1 MGSEM
6 CIRDSAVTAEFSLRI
21 RVYIEDTDA
30 GGIVYYVNYL
40 KYLERA
46 RTELMRTFGL
56 ERAAVSDAGWNFV
69 VSDVSLSYKEPARL
83 DDQLYATAV
92 ISAVGGATIN
102 FHQTVRRDDT
112 VLVAGDIEI
121 ACVDRGTGRPTR
133 LDAALRQQIEATLAA
148 TEEVI

>member
-1 MGSEM
+1 
-6 CIRDSAVTAEFSLRI
+6 VTAEFSLPI

-69 VSDVSLSYKEPARL
+69 VSDVSLSYHQSARL
-83 DDQLYATAV
+83 DDQLHATAV
-92 ISAVGGATIN
+92 RLGLGGATVR
-102 FHQTVRRDDT
+102 FRQAVRRDKA
-112 VLVAGDIEI
+112 VLVSGEIQI

-133 LDAALRQQIEATLAA
+133 LDADLRKQIEATLAA
-148 TEEVI
+148 TEEVK

>member
-1 MGSEM
+1 M
-6 CIRDSAVTAEFSLRI
+6 TAEFSLPI

-56 ERAAVSDAGWNFV
+56 ERAAVSDAGCNFV

-83 DDQLYATAV
+83 DDQLHATAV
-92 ISAVGGATIN
+92 ISAVGGATVD
-102 FHQTVRRDDT
+102 FRQTVRRDDT
-112 VLVAGDIEI
+112 VLVAGDSQI

-133 LDAALRQQIEATLAA
+133 LDAVLRKQIEATLAA
-148 TEEVI
+148 TEEVT

>member
-1 MGSEM
+1 M
-6 CIRDSAVTAEFSLRI
+6 TAEFSLPI

-83 DDQLYATAV
+83 DDQLLATAV

-102 FHQTVRRDDT
+102 FHQTVRRDDAM
-112 VLVAGDIEI
+112 LVAGDIQI

-133 LDAALRQQIEATLAA
+133 LDAALRKKVEATLAV
-148 TEEVI
+148 TEEVT

>member
-1 MGSEM
+1 M
-6 CIRDSAVTAEFSLRI
+6 TAEFSLPI

-46 RTELMRTFGL
+46 RTELMRTLGL

-83 DDQLYATAV
+83 DDQLHATAV
-92 ISAVGGATIN
+92 ISAVGGATVS
-102 FHQTVRRDDT
+102 FRQTVRRDDT
-112 VLVAGDIEI
+112 VLVAGNIQI
-121 ACVDRGTGRPTR
+121 ACVDRSTGRPTR
-133 LDAALRQQIEATLAA
+133 LDADLRKQIEATIAA
-148 TEEVI
+148 TEKVT

>member
-1 MGSEM
+1 M
-6 CIRDSAVTAEFSLRI
+6 TAEFSLPV

-83 DDQLYATAV
+83 DDQLDATAV

-102 FHQTVRRDDT
+102 FRQTVRRDDT
-112 VLVAGDIEI
+112 VLLAGDIQI

-133 LDAALRQQIEATLAA
+133 LDAALRKQIEATLAA
-148 TEEVI
+148 TEEVT

>member
-1 MGSEM
+1 M
-6 CIRDSAVTAEFSLRI
+6 TAEFSLPI

-56 ERAAVSDAGWNFV
+56 ERAAVADAGWNFV

-83 DDQLYATAV
+83 DDQLHATAV

-102 FHQTVRRDDT
+102 FHQKVRRAGA
-112 VLVAGDIEI
+112 VLVSGDIQI

-133 LDAALRQQIEATLAA
+133 LDAALRKQVEATLPA
-148 TEEVI
+148 TEEVT

>member
-1 MGSEM
+1 M
-6 CIRDSAVTAEFSLRI
+6 TAEFSLPI

-56 ERAAVSDAGWNFV
+56 ERAAVVDAGWNFV
-69 VSDVSLSYKEPARL
+69 VSDVSLSYREPARL
-83 DDQLYATAV
+83 DDQLHATAV

-102 FHQTVRRDDT
+102 FHQKVRRAGA
-112 VLVAGDIEI
+112 VLVSGDIQI

-133 LDAALRQQIEATLAA
+133 LDAALRKLVEATIAA
-148 TEEVI
+148 TAEVT

>member
-1 MGSEM
+1 M
-6 CIRDSAVTAEFSLRI
+6 TAEFSLPI

-83 DDQLYATAV
+83 DDQLHATAV

-102 FHQTVRRDDT
+102 FRQKVRRADA
-112 VLVAGDIEI
+112 VLVAGDIQI

-133 LDAALRQQIEATLAA
+133 LDAALRKQVEATLPA
-148 TEEVI
+148 TEEVT

>member
-1 MGSEM
+1 M
-6 CIRDSAVTAEFSLRI
+6 TAEFSLPI

-83 DDQLYATAV
+83 DDQLHATAV

-102 FHQTVRRDDT
+102 FHQTVRRDDA
-112 VLVAGDIEI
+112 VLVAGDIQI

-133 LDAALRQQIEATLAA
+133 LDAALRQQLEATLAV
-148 TEEVI
+148 TEEVT

>member
-1 MGSEM
+1 M
-6 CIRDSAVTAEFSLRI
+6 TAEFSLPI

-56 ERAAVSDAGWNFV
+56 ERAAISDAGWNFV

-83 DDQLYATAV
+83 DDQLHATAV

-102 FHQTVRRDDT
+102 FHQKVRRAGA
-112 VLVAGDIEI
+112 VLVSGDIQI

-133 LDAALRQQIEATLAA
+133 LDAALRKQVEATLGA
-148 TEEVI
+148 TEEVT

>member
-1 MGSEM
+1 M
-6 CIRDSAVTAEFSLRI
+6 TAEFSLPI

-56 ERAAVSDAGWNFV
+56 ERAAISDAGWNFV

-83 DDQLYATAV
+83 DDQLHATAV

-102 FHQTVRRDDT
+102 FHQKVRRAGA
-112 VLVAGDIEI
+112 VLVSGDIQI

-133 LDAALRQQIEATLAA
+133 LDAVLRKQIEATLAA
-148 TEEVI
+148 TEEVT

>member
-1 MGSEM
+1 M
-6 CIRDSAVTAEFSLRI
+6 TAEFSLPI

-56 ERAAVSDAGWNFV
+56 ERAAVADAGWNFV

-83 DDQLYATAV
+83 DDQLHATAV

-102 FHQTVRRDDT
+102 FHQKVRRAGA
-112 VLVAGDIEI
+112 VLVSGDIQI

-133 LDAALRQQIEATLAA
+133 LDAALRKQVEATLVA
-148 TEEVI
+148 TEEVT

>member
-1 MGSEM
+1 MK
-6 CIRDSAVTAEFSLRI
+6 VEFSLPI

-83 DDQLYATAV
+83 DDQLHATAV
-92 ISAVGGATIN
+92 ISAVGGATVT
-102 FHQTVRRDDT
+102 FHQTVRRDDV
-112 VLVAGDIEI
+112 VLVAGDIQI
-121 ACVDRGTGRPTR
+121 ACIDRGTGRPKR
-133 LDAALRQQIEATLAA
+133 LDADLRQQIEATLAA
-148 TEEVI
+148 TEEVT

>member
-1 MGSEM
+1 M
-6 CIRDSAVTAEFSLRI
+6 TAEFSLPI

-56 ERAAVSDAGWNFV
+56 QRAAVADAGWNFV

-83 DDQLYATAV
+83 DDQLHATAV

-102 FHQTVRRDDT
+102 FHQKVRRADA
-112 VLVAGDIEI
+112 VLVAGDIQI

-133 LDAALRQQIEATLAA
+133 LDAALRKQVEATLAA
-148 TEEVI
+148 TEEVT

>member
-1 MGSEM
+1 M
-6 CIRDSAVTAEFSLRI
+6 TAEFSLPI

-40 KYLERA
+40 RYLERA
-46 RTELMRTFGL
+46 RTELMRTFGF
-56 ERAAVSDAGWNFV
+56 ERAAVADAGWNFV

-83 DDQLYATAV
+83 DDQLHATAV

-102 FHQTVRRDDT
+102 FHQKVRRADV
-112 VLVAGDIEI
+112 VLVAGDIQI

-133 LDAALRQQIEATLAA
+133 LDAALRKQVEATLA
-148 TEEVI
+148 TREDVT

>member
-1 MGSEM
+1 
-6 CIRDSAVTAEFSLRI
+6 VTAEFSLPI

-83 DDQLYATAV
+83 DDQLSATAV

-102 FHQTVRRDDT
+102 FYQTVRRDDT
-112 VLVAGDIEI
+112 VLVAGDIQI

-133 LDAALRQQIEATLAA
+133 LDAALRQQIEAA
-148 TEEVI
+148 TEEVT

>member
-1 MGSEM
+1 M
-6 CIRDSAVTAEFSLRI
+6 TAEFSLPI

-40 KYLERA
+40 KYLERS
-46 RTELMRTFGL
+46 RTELIRTFGL

-83 DDQLYATAV
+83 DDQLRVTAV
-92 ISAVGGATIN
+92 ISAVGGATVN
-102 FHQTVRRDDT
+102 FHQTVRRDDS
-112 VLVAGDIEI
+112 VLVAGDIQI

-133 LDAALRQQIEATLAA
+133 LDADLRKQLEATLAP
-148 TEEVI
+148 TEKVT

>member
-1 MGSEM
+1 M
-6 CIRDSAVTAEFSLRI
+6 TAEFSLPI

-56 ERAAVSDAGWNFV
+56 ERAAVADAGWNFV

-83 DDQLYATAV
+83 DDQLHATAV

-102 FHQTVRRDDT
+102 FHQRVRRANA
-112 VLVAGDIEI
+112 VLVAGDIQI

-133 LDAALRQQIEATLAA
+133 LDAALRKQVEATLAA
-148 TEEVI
+148 TEELT

>member
-1 MGSEM
+1 M
-6 CIRDSAVTAEFSLRI
+6 TAEFSLPI

-56 ERAAVSDAGWNFV
+56 ERAAVADAGWNFV

-83 DDQLYATAV
+83 DDQLHATAV

-102 FHQTVRRDDT
+102 FHQKVRRAGA
-112 VLVAGDIEI
+112 VLVSGDIQI

-133 LDAALRQQIEATLAA
+133 LDAALRKQVEATLGA
-148 TEEVI
+148 TEEVT

>member
-1 MGSEM
+1 M
-6 CIRDSAVTAEFSLRI
+6 TAEFSLPV

-83 DDQLYATAV
+83 DDQLDATAV

-102 FHQTVRRDDT
+102 FRQTVRRDDT
-112 VLVAGDIEI
+112 VLVAGDIQI

-133 LDAALRQQIEATLAA
+133 LDAALRKQIEATLAA
-148 TEEVI
+148 TEEVT

>member
-1 MGSEM
+1 M
-6 CIRDSAVTAEFSLRI
+6 TAEFSLPV

-56 ERAAVSDAGWNFV
+56 EKAAVSDAGWNFV

-83 DDQLYATAV
+83 DDQLLATAV
-92 ISAVGGATIN
+92 ISAVGGATVN
-102 FHQTVRRDDT
+102 FHQTVRRDDA
-112 VLVAGDIEI
+112 VLVAGDVQI

-133 LDAALRQQIEATLAA
+133 LDGDLRKQLEAILTAM
-148 TEEVI
+148 EEVT

>member
-1 MGSEM
+1 M
-6 CIRDSAVTAEFSLRI
+6 TAEFSLPI

-46 RTELMRTFGL
+46 RTELMRSFGL
-56 ERAAVSDAGWNFV
+56 ERAAVADAGWNFV

-83 DDQLYATAV
+83 DDQLHATAV

-102 FHQTVRRDDT
+102 FHQKVRRAGA
-112 VLVAGDIEI
+112 VLVSGDIQI

-133 LDAALRQQIEATLAA
+133 LDAALRKQVEATIAA
-148 TEEVI
+148 TAEVT

>member
-1 MGSEM
+1 M
-6 CIRDSAVTAEFSLRI
+6 TAEFLLPI

-56 ERAAVSDAGWNFV
+56 ERAAVSDGGWNFV
-69 VSDVSLSYKEPARL
+69 VSDVSLSYREPARL
-83 DDQLYATAV
+83 DDQLHATAV

-102 FHQTVRRDDT
+102 FYQTVRRDEAL
-112 VLVAGDIEI
+112 LVSGEIQI

-133 LDAALRQQIEATLAA
+133 LDAALRKQIEATLAA
-148 TEEVI
+148 TEEVT

>member
-1 MGSEM
+1 M
-6 CIRDSAVTAEFSLRI
+6 TAEFSLPI

-83 DDQLYATAV
+83 DDQLHATAV

-102 FHQTVRRDDT
+102 FHQTVRRDDAL
-112 VLVAGDIEI
+112 LVAGDIQI

-133 LDAALRQQIEATLAA
+133 LDAALRQQLEATLAA
-148 TEEVI
+148 TEEVT

>member
-1 MGSEM
+1 M
-6 CIRDSAVTAEFSLRI
+6 TAEFSLPI

-56 ERAAVSDAGWNFV
+56 ERAAVADAGWNFV
-69 VSDVSLSYKEPARL
+69 VSDVSLSYREPARL
-83 DDQLYATAV
+83 DDQLHATAV

-102 FHQTVRRDDT
+102 FHQKVRRAGA
-112 VLVAGDIEI
+112 VLVSGDIQI

-133 LDAALRQQIEATLAA
+133 LDAALRKQVEATLGA
-148 TEEVI
+148 TEGVT

>member
-1 MGSEM
+1 M
-6 CIRDSAVTAEFSLRI
+6 TAEFSLPI

-46 RTELMRTFGL
+46 RTELMRTFGF
-56 ERAAVSDAGWNFV
+56 ERAAVADAGRNFV

-83 DDQLYATAV
+83 DDQLHATAV
-92 ISAVGGATIN
+92 ISAVGGATVN
-102 FHQTVRRDDT
+102 FRQTVRRDDT
-112 VLVAGDIEI
+112 VLVAGDIQI

-133 LDAALRQQIEATLAA
+133 LDAVLRKQIEATLAA
-148 TEEVI
+148 TEEVT

>member
-1 MGSEM
+1 M
-6 CIRDSAVTAEFSLRI
+6 TAEFSLPI

-83 DDQLYATAV
+83 DDQLHATAV

-102 FHQTVRRDDT
+102 FRQKVRRADA
-112 VLVAGDIEI
+112 VLVAGDIQI

-133 LDAALRQQIEATLAA
+133 LDAALRKQVEATLAA
-148 TEEVI
+148 TEEVT

>member
-1 MGSEM
+1 
-6 CIRDSAVTAEFSLRI
+6 VTAEFSLPI

-83 DDQLYATAV
+83 DDQLLATAV

-102 FHQTVRRDDT
+102 FHQTVRRDDA
-112 VLVAGDIEI
+112 VLVAGDIQI

-133 LDAALRQQIEATLAA
+133 LDAALRKKVEATLAV
-148 TEEVI
+148 TEEVT

>member
-1 MGSEM
+1 M
-6 CIRDSAVTAEFSLRI
+6 TAEFSLPI

-56 ERAAVSDAGWNFV
+56 QRAAVADAGWNFV

-83 DDQLYATAV
+83 DDQLHATAV

-102 FHQTVRRDDT
+102 FHQKVRRAGA
-112 VLVAGDIEI
+112 VLVSGDIQI

-133 LDAALRQQIEATLAA
+133 LDAALRRQVEATLGA
-148 TEEVI
+148 TEGVT

>member
-1 MGSEM
+1 M
-6 CIRDSAVTAEFSLRI
+6 TAEFSLPI

-56 ERAAVSDAGWNFV
+56 ERAAVADAGWNFV

-83 DDQLYATAV
+83 DDQLHATAV

-102 FHQTVRRDDT
+102 FHQKVRRADS
-112 VLVAGDIEI
+112 VLVSGDIQI

-133 LDAALRQQIEATLAA
+133 LDAALRKQVEATLGA
-148 TEEVI
+148 TEGVT

>member
-1 MGSEM
+1 M
-6 CIRDSAVTAEFSLRI
+6 TAEFSLPI

-56 ERAAVSDAGWNFV
+56 ERAAISDAGWNFV

-83 DDQLYATAV
+83 DDQLHATAV

-102 FHQTVRRDDT
+102 FHQKVRRAGA
-112 VLVAGDIEI
+112 VLVSGDIQI

-133 LDAALRQQIEATLAA
+133 LDAALRKQVEATLGA
-148 TEEVI
+148 TEGVT

>member
-1 MGSEM
+1 M
-6 CIRDSAVTAEFSLRI
+6 TAEFSLPI

-83 DDQLYATAV
+83 DDQLHATAV

-102 FHQTVRRDDT
+102 FHQKVRRAGA
-112 VLVAGDIEI
+112 VLVSGDIQI

-133 LDAALRQQIEATLAA
+133 LDAALRKQVEATLGA
-148 TEEVI
+148 TEGVT

>member
-1 MGSEM
+1 M
-6 CIRDSAVTAEFSLRI
+6 TAEFSLPI
-21 RVYIEDTDA
+21 RVYIGDTDA

-83 DDQLYATAV
+83 DDQLHATAV

-102 FHQTVRRDDT
+102 FHQTVRRDDA
-112 VLVAGDIEI
+112 VLVAGDIQI

-133 LDAALRQQIEATLAA
+133 LDAALRQQLEATLAV
-148 TEEVI
+148 TEEVT

>member
-1 MGSEM
+1 MM
-6 CIRDSAVTAEFSLRI
+6 AEFSLPI

-40 KYLERA
+40 KYFERA

-56 ERAAVSDAGWNFV
+56 ERAAVADAGWNFV
-69 VSDVSLSYKEPARL
+69 VSDVSLSYREPARL
-83 DDQLYATAV
+83 DDQLHATAV

-102 FHQTVRRDDT
+102 FHQKVRRAGA
-112 VLVAGDIEI
+112 VLVSGDIQI

-133 LDAALRQQIEATLAA
+133 LDAALRKQVEATIAA
-148 TEEVI
+148 TAEVT

>member
-1 MGSEM
+1 M
-6 CIRDSAVTAEFSLRI
+6 TAEFSLPI

-56 ERAAVSDAGWNFV
+56 ERAAVADAGWNFV

-83 DDQLYATAV
+83 DDQLHATAV

-102 FHQTVRRDDT
+102 FHQKVRRAGA
-112 VLVAGDIEI
+112 VLVAGDIQI

-133 LDAALRQQIEATLAA
+133 LDAALRKQVEATLAA
-148 TEEVI
+148 TEEVT

>member
-1 MGSEM
+1 M
-6 CIRDSAVTAEFSLRI
+6 TAEFSLPI

-69 VSDVSLSYKEPARL
+69 VSDLSLSYRESARL
-83 DDQLYATAV
+83 DDQLRATAV

-102 FHQTVRRDDT
+102 FHQTVRRDEA
-112 VLVAGDIEI
+112 VLVAGDIQI

-133 LDAALRQQIEATLAA
+133 LDADLREKLQARLAA
-148 TEEVI
+148 TEEMT

>member
-1 MGSEM
+1 M
-6 CIRDSAVTAEFSLRI
+6 TAEFSLPI

-56 ERAAVSDAGWNFV
+56 ERAAVADAGWNFV

-83 DDQLYATAV
+83 DDQLHATAV

-102 FHQTVRRDDT
+102 FHQKVRRADA
-112 VLVAGDIEI
+112 VLVAGDIQI

-133 LDAALRQQIEATLAA
+133 LDAALREQIEATLAA
-148 TEEVI
+148 TEEVT